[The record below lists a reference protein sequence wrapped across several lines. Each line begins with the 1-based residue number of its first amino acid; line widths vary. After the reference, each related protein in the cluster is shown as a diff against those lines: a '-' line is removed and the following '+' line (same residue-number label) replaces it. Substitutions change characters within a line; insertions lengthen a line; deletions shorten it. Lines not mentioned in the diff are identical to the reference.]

1 MSTQVNTAFVQQYSA
16 NVQMLSQQMG
26 SRLRDAVSIENVVG
40 QHAFIDQIGKAT
52 AVKRTTRHGDTP
64 QMDTPHSRRRL
75 SLDSYEYADLVDDQ
89 DKVRMLI
96 DPTSSYARAAA
107 AAMGRAMDEV
117 IISAATG
124 AATTNGGVES
134 GGVASSTVS
143 LDATN
148 NSVGSSSS
156 NDGLTIAKLREA
168 KRKIDLNDVDPSIP
182 RYIAVG
188 PKQIEDLL
196 GTTEV
201 TSSDFNTIKAL
212 VQGDVDTF
220 MGFRFIMTNLLAI
233 DSNDIRKCF
242 AWAED
247 GITLGVGKDIMARI
261 DERADK
267 GYATQVYYCMDI
279 GAVRMEEAKV
289 CQIFCDE
296 TPD

>member
-1 MSTQVNTAFVQQYSA
+1 MSQQITTAFVQQYSA

-26 SRLRDAVSIENVVG
+26 SRLRDAVRLETVVG
-40 QHAFIDQIGKAT
+40 KNAFIDQIGSVT
-52 AVKRTTRHGDTP
+52 AQLRSSRHADTP
-64 QMDTPHSRRRL
+64 QIDTPHQRRRL
-75 SLDSYEYADLVDDQ
+75 SIASYEFADLIDDQ

-96 DPTSSYARAAA
+96 DPTSSYAQAAA
-107 AAMGRAMDEV
+107 AAMGRAMDDV
-117 IISAATG
+117 IITAALGTASTGETGSGSAT
-124 AATTNGGVES
+124 
-134 GGVASSTVS
+134 

-148 NSVGSSSS
+148 NMVGSASS
-156 NDGLTIAKLREA
+156 NDGLTIAKLTEA
-168 KRKIDLNDVDPSIP
+168 KRKMDLNDVDPSIP

-196 GTTEV
+196 GTTQV

-220 MGFRFIMTNLLAI
+220 MGFQFIMTNRLDI
-233 DSNDIRKCF
+233 DSNDIRSCF

-247 GITLGVGKDIMARI
+247 GITLGIGKDVQARI
-261 DERADK
+261 DERNDK

-289 CQIFCDE
+289 VKIFCDE

>member
-1 MSTQVNTAFVQQYSA
+1 MSQQITTAFVQQYSA

-26 SRLRDAVSIENVVG
+26 SRLRDAVRLETVVG
-40 QHAFIDQIGKAT
+40 KNAFIDQIGSVT
-52 AVKRTTRHGDTP
+52 AQLRSSRHADTP
-64 QMDTPHSRRRL
+64 QIDTPHQRRRL
-75 SLDSYEYADLVDDQ
+75 SIASYEFADLIDDQ

-96 DPTSSYARAAA
+96 DPTSSYAQAAA
-107 AAMGRAMDEV
+107 AAMGRAMDDV
-117 IISAATG
+117 IITAALGTASTGETGSGSAT
-124 AATTNGGVES
+124 
-134 GGVASSTVS
+134 
-143 LDATN
+143 LDATAN
-148 NSVGSSSS
+148 MVGSASS
-156 NDGLTIAKLREA
+156 NDGLTIAKLTEA
-168 KRKIDLNDVDPSIP
+168 KRKMDLNDVDPSIP

-196 GTTEV
+196 GTTQV

-220 MGFRFIMTNLLAI
+220 MGFQFIMTNRLSI
-233 DSNDIRKCF
+233 DSNDIRSCF

-247 GITLGVGKDIMARI
+247 GITLGIGKDVQARI
-261 DERADK
+261 DERNDK

-289 CQIFCDE
+289 VKIFCDE